1 MPNTTVKS
9 PFSVPVVRL
18 VQGGLFIAIGV
29 LFPQMFHFLPWPNAG
44 SIFLPMHIPV
54 ILAGML
60 LGPYIGGVTGA
71 LVPLISSLA
80 FSMPPLARM
89 PFMVLELAAYGLL
102 AGLFVRK
109 LRLPVILSVVLTQ
122 IGGRLVYALSLLV
135 AGGLLHIPGTSV
147 LAVWSAVTTG
157 FVGIILQLLLIP
169 ALMAALKKGGLLR
182 E

>member
-1 MPNTTVKS
+1 MPYTTVKNK
-9 PFSVPVVRL
+9 FSTPVVRL
-18 VQGGLFIAIGV
+18 VLGGLFIAIGV
-29 LFPQMFHFLPWPNAG
+29 LFPQIFHFLPWPNAG

-60 LGPYIGGVTGA
+60 LGPYLGGIVGA
-71 LVPLISSLA
+71 LVPFLSCLA
-80 FSMPPLARM
+80 FTMPPLARM
-89 PFMVLELAAYGLL
+89 PFMVLELAAYGIL

-135 AGGLLHIPGTSV
+135 AGGLLQIPGTSV
-147 LAVWSAVTTG
+147 LAVWTAVTTG
-157 FVGIILQLLLIP
+157 IVGIILQLILIP
-169 ALMAALKKGGLLR
+169 ALMAVLKKGGLLR